1 MEPGFIKR
9 IYLDYAA
16 TTPVHP
22 EVIAAMNEYL
32 DVKFGNPSSI
42 HSRGLEAKAVVE
54 KTRQEMAR
62 MIGAEPDEIIFT
74 SSGSEADNFAVKGTA
89 YALREKGNH
98 LITCAIEHHAVL
110 ETCQYLQENG
120 FQLTVLPVDKYGLV
134 DPEEVKRSVTD
145 RTVLVSIMHAN
156 NEIGTVEPIAEIGRI
171 CRERGVYFHTDA
183 VQTFGALEVNV
194 DKLNV
199 DLLSLSAHKFY
210 GPKGV
215 GLMYVRR
222 GTRIVPLIHGGGQE
236 WHKRASTHNVPGIVG
251 MGKAAELAL
260 REMPQRVA
268 HSLRLR
274 DRLING
280 LLEKIPDIRLNG
292 HPERRL
298 PNNCSLIV
306 KYVEGEAMLIKLD
319 SLGIET
325 STGSACSSG
334 TSEPSHVIVGIGTP
348 AEECH
353 GSLRMSVGR
362 LTTEADIDYVLDRL
376 PRVVADLRIMSPVYQ
391 AARREKPA

>member
-1 MEPGFIKR
+1 MKR

-22 EVIAAMNEYL
+22 DVIKAMSEYY
-32 DVKFGNPSSI
+32 DDKFGNPSSI
-42 HSRGLEAKAVVE
+42 HSRGLEAKAAVE

-74 SSGSEADNFAVKGTA
+74 SGGSEADNFAVKGVA
-89 YALREKGNH
+89 YALREKGGH
-98 LITCAIEHHAVL
+98 LVTCAIEHHAVL
-110 ETCQYLQENG
+110 ETGQYLEQNG
-120 FQLTVLPVDKYGLV
+120 FPLTVLPVDKHGLV
-134 DPEEVKRSVTD
+134 DPDQVKNAITD
-145 RTVLVSIMHAN
+145 QTVLVSIMHAN

-171 CRERGVYFHTDA
+171 CRQRGVYFHTDA

-194 DKLNV
+194 DMLNV

-215 GLMYVRR
+215 GLLYLRR

-260 REMPQRVA
+260 REMSQRVA
-268 HSLRLR
+268 HSTRLR
-274 DRLING
+274 DRLIKG
-280 LLEKIPDIRLNG
+280 LLEKIPDVRLNG
-292 HPERRL
+292 HPEKRL

-362 LTTEADIDYVLDRL
+362 LTTEADIDYVLDQM
-376 PRVVADLRIMSPVYQ
+376 PRVVADLRLMSPVYQ
-391 AARREKPA
+391 TAHREKPA

>member
-1 MEPGFIKR
+1 MKR

-22 EVIAAMNEYL
+22 DVVAAMSEYFS
-32 DVKFGNPSSI
+32 DKFGNPSSI

-62 MIGAEPDEIIFT
+62 MIGARPEEIIFT
-74 SSGSEADNFAVKGTA
+74 SGGSEADNFAVKGVA
-89 YALREKGNH
+89 YARREKGGH

-110 ETCQYLQENG
+110 ETCQYMEQNG
-120 FQLTVLPVDKYGLV
+120 FPLTVLPVDQYGLV
-134 DPEEVKRSVTD
+134 DPDQVKKAITD

-156 NEIGTVEPIAEIGRI
+156 NEVGTVEPIAEIGRI

-183 VQTFGALEVNV
+183 VQTFGALDINV
-194 DKLNV
+194 DELNV

-215 GLMYVRR
+215 GLLYLRR

-260 REMPQRVA
+260 REMPERVS
-268 HSLRLR
+268 HSTRLR
-274 DRLING
+274 DRLIKG

-292 HPERRL
+292 HPEKRL

-348 AEECH
+348 PEECH

-362 LTTEADIDYVLDRL
+362 LTTEADIDYVLDQM
-376 PRVVADLRIMSPVYQ
+376 PRVVADLRRMSPVNQ
-391 AARREKPA
+391 AAHRDKKV